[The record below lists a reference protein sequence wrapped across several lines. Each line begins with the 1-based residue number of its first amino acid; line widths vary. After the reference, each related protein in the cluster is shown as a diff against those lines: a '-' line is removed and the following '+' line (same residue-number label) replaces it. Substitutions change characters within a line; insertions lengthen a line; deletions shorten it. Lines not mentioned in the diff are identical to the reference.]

1 VEADG
6 EQALLMSDQ
15 DIQVIR
21 DEFLRLLT
29 VSSETQDGRR
39 KEFNQA
45 IFDPEEGWAVFNG
58 TDLDMVMEK
67 FDKAVKNIYPQLRM
81 KK

>member
-1 VEADG
+1 VEVEWG
-6 EQALLMSDQ
+6 EALLMSDEDLQ
-15 DIQVIR
+15 RVR

-39 KEFNQA
+39 KEYNQA
-45 IFDPEEGWAVFNG
+45 IFDAEEGWAVFNG
-58 TDLDMVMEK
+58 TDLDMVMSK